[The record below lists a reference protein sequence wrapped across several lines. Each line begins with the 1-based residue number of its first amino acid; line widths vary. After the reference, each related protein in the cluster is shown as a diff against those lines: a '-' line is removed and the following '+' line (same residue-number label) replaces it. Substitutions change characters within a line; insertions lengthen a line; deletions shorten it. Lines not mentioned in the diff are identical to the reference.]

1 MAWFGNI
8 ACEAANGKDDSQG
21 RAACFEFIKGTE
33 SQDRFQNVWKKFNI
47 YA

>member
-8 ACEAANGKDDSQG
+8 ACEAENGKDDWQG

-33 SQDRFQNVWKKFNI
+33 SQDRFQNILNRFLN
-47 YA
+47 